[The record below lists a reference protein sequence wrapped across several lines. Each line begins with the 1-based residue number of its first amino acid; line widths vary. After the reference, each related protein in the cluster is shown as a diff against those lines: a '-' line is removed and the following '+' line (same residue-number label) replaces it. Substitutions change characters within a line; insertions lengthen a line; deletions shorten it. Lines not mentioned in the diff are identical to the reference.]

1 MGSFGFGQGFFGS
14 YDVGGEP
21 PIENPAEQ
29 LGGSIIVLA
38 EDRTIEVSESDTTI
52 LVLAAV

>member
-21 PIENPAEQ
+21 PIENPAEP
-29 LGGSIIVLA
+29 LGGTIIVLA
-38 EDRTIEVSESDTTI
+38 EDRSIEVAAEDRSI
-52 LVLAAV
+52 VVLAAV